1 MEFIM
6 KRIIFIIIFLI
17 LLFGIVNAQTSV
29 TPSAPPSTSAYT
41 YSGTMGDVEQL
52 RIYTYIWGRVRKPGL
67 YIVPDDTDLLAL
79 LSLAGGPTEDA
90 KLSKIRIVRP
100 SLNGGE
106 NEVIWIN
113 MKKFLDTGDKSSIPV
128 LMPGD
133 TIIVS
138 GTVFYGVAKVTDFLS
153 KIAVV
158 LSIYNIYL
166 NIKG

>member
-1 MEFIM
+1 M
-6 KRIIFIIIFLI
+6 KKIIFILTFS
-17 LLFGIVNAQTSV
+17 LLFVGTVWAQTS
-29 TPSAPPSTSAYT
+29 PQFSAPPSTSAYT

-67 YIVPDDTDLLAL
+67 YIVPDDTDILAL

-90 KLSKIRIVRP
+90 KLSKVRIVRP
-100 SLNGGE
+100 GLNGE
-106 NEVIWIN
+106 KSEVIWIN
-113 MKKFLDTGDKSSIPV
+113 LKKFIDTGDKSKILV

-138 GTVFYGVAKVTDFLS
+138 GTVFYGVARVTDFLS
-153 KIAVV
+153 KIAVI

>member
-1 MEFIM
+1 M
-6 KRIIFIIIFLI
+6 KRIVLIILFLI
-17 LLFGIVNAQTSV
+17 LSFGSIWTQTGSSSSI
-29 TPSAPPSTSAYT
+29 PLSTSAYS
-41 YSGTMGDVEQL
+41 YSGTMGEVEQL
-52 RIYTYIWGRVRKPGL
+52 RIYTYIWGRIRKPGL

-90 KLSKIRIVRP
+90 KLSKVRIVRP
-100 SLNGGE
+100 GMEEGRE

-113 MKKFLDTGDKSSIPV
+113 VKKYLDTADRSNIPV

-158 LSIYNIYL
+158 LSIYNIYI
-166 NIKG
+166 NITE